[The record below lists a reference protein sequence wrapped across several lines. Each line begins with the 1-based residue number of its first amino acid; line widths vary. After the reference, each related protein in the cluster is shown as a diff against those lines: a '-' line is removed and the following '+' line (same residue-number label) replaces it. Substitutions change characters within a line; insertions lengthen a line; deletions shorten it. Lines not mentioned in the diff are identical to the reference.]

1 MSNSL
6 QPHRLQPTRL
16 LCPWDFPGIR
26 TGVDCYFLPQGIFPT
41 QGSNPGLSHCRQ
53 TLYCLS
59 HIYIYIRGV
68 YPVRFRLE
76 TVCDGGELIPT
87 GLYLDHPL
95 ICSESL
101 PVVHMG
107 ESQDSSVQAH
117 RPSALL
123 ALTASSRTNPWPK
136 AKETSSA
143 HGRVS

>member
-1 MSNSL
+1 MGFSRHSYWSG
-6 QPHRLQPTRL
+6 L
-16 LCPWDFPGIR
+16 LFSSPG
-26 TGVDCYFLPQGIFPT
+26 DLP
-41 QGSNPGLSHCRQ
+41 NPGLEPGSLSLQ
-53 TLYCLS
+53 TDALLS
-59 HIYIYIRGV
+59 EPYIYIRGV

-117 RPSALL
+117 RRSALL

-136 AKETSSA
+136 AKETPSA

>member
-1 MSNSL
+1 MGFSRHSYWSG
-6 QPHRLQPTRL
+6 L
-16 LCPWDFPGIR
+16 LFSSPG
-26 TGVDCYFLPQGIFPT
+26 DLP
-41 QGSNPGLSHCRQ
+41 NPGLEPGSLSLQ
-53 TLYCLS
+53 TDALLS
-59 HIYIYIRGV
+59 EPYIRGV